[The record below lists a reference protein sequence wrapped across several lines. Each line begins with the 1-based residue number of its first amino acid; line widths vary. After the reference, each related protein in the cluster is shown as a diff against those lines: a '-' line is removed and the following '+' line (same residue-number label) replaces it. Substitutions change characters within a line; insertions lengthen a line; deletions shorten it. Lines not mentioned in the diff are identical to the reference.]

1 MRFTYIKR
9 PKVIKYQQPF
19 GYPSEHTVIFHRNKK
34 NNKNKN
40 KKNYEKK

>member
-19 GYPSEHTVIFHRNKK
+19 GYSEHTVIFHRNKII
-34 NNKNKN
+34 KNKN
-40 KKNYEKK
+40 KKL